1 MEEELSWSHSE
12 QPTELVAIGE
22 LIFCCATSYL
32 PKQGTFQALTVCL
45 KRRSSWQKLEGNL
58 LPNWTAEYI
67 YGMIKCMVEDLA
79 HYQAMFVTAWAVSMF
94 YISNM
99 NGEAWQSSV

>member
-32 PKQGTFQALTVCL
+32 LKQGTFQALT
-45 KRRSSWQKLEGNL
+45 
-58 LPNWTAEYI
+58 
-67 YGMIKCMVEDLA
+67 
-79 HYQAMFVTAWAVSMF
+79 AVSP
-94 YISNM
+94 
-99 NGEAWQSSV
+99 GQDERASSPEYGL